1 MQPGKGV
8 TVRLGQDVIR
18 CGNAAFLKSCG
29 INIPAFTEES
39 LAAIR
44 RQGKAAVLTARNEQ
58 CLGTVALADV
68 IRPESA
74 KAIRRLTEQKIR
86 TVLLTGDHAGTAEFF
101 AEKAGIT
108 DIRAELL
115 PDGKVS
121 ELDKLRAEGCKVG
134 MVGDG
139 VNDAPALK
147 TADVGIAMGGMG
159 SDIAADAADIV
170 LMKDGIEQL
179 PYLKQLSDAALR
191 TIKMNIT
198 LSMAIN
204 LAAVVLSVLGL
215 LNPVTGA
222 LVHNVGSVLVVLNSV
237 LLYDRH
243 FA

>member
-1 MQPGKGV
+1 MP
-8 TVRLGQDVIR
+8 
-18 CGNAAFLKSCG
+18 
-29 INIPAFTEES
+29 P
-39 LAAIR
+39 
-44 RQGKAAVLTARNEQ
+44 
-58 CLGTVALADV
+58 
-68 IRPESA
+68 P
-74 KAIRRLTEQKIR
+74 
-86 TVLLTGDHAGTAEFF
+86 
-101 AEKAGIT
+101 
-108 DIRAELL
+108 
-115 PDGKVS
+115 
-121 ELDKLRAEGCKVG
+121 
-134 MVGDG
+134 
-139 VNDAPALK
+139 
-147 TADVGIAMGGMG
+147 DVGIAMGGMG